1 MPYSIVEIL
10 VCGCESLKCPKCGY
24 EMKIL
29 NLPSEAHYGA
39 ERKKKLHVC
48 IHCGYER
55 EFIGGDKCR

>member
-1 MPYSIVEIL
+1 
-10 VCGCESLKCPKCGY
+10 
-24 EMKIL
+24 MKIM